1 MTRQVMVDKQLRSL
15 TTWPLSADTVF
26 ASIASTDIERAVSV
40 MTAFHQ
46 AQAFTKDQCATGL
59 RAAVAILEKWQ
70 STTEQACDILR
81 ISRSTHARAK
91 LRNSQWSVSLDADQM
106 QRVSFV
112 LNIHA
117 ALRLVFDNPENV
129 YGFPS
134 MANHNE
140 FFNGRSPLDVM
151 AQGDMISLY
160 ESYRRIDS
168 LRGAQW

>member
-1 MTRQVMVDKQLRSL
+1 
-15 TTWPLSADTVF
+15 
-26 ASIASTDIERAVSV
+26 
-40 MTAFHQ
+40 MTAFQQ
-46 AQAFTKDQCATGL
+46 AQAFSKDQCAVGL

-91 LRNSQWSVSLDADQM
+91 LGNSQWSVNLDADQM
-106 QRVSFV
+106 QRVSFI

-140 FFNGRSPLDVM
+140 FFNGRSPLEVM
-151 AQGDMISLY
+151 AQGDMVSLY
-160 ESYRRIDS
+160 ETYRRIDS

>member
-1 MTRQVMVDKQLRSL
+1 MSAMTTIL
-15 TTWPLSADTVF
+15 
-26 ASIASTDIERAVSV
+26 
-40 MTAFHQ
+40 Q

-59 RAAVAILEKWQ
+59 RAAVNILEKWQ
-70 STTEQACDILR
+70 ATTDQACRILR

-91 LRNSQWSVSLDADQM
+91 LRDTAWSVSLDADQM
-106 QRVSFV
+106 QRVSFI
-112 LNIHA
+112 LNMHA

-140 FFNGRSPLDVM
+140 FFNGRAPLDVM
-151 AQGDMISLY
+151 SQGDMISLY
-160 ESYRRIDS
+160 ESFRRIDS

>member
-1 MTRQVMVDKQLRSL
+1 
-15 TTWPLSADTVF
+15 
-26 ASIASTDIERAVSV
+26 
-40 MTAFHQ
+40 MTAILP
-46 AQAFTKDQCATGL
+46 APAFTKDQCATGL
-59 RAAVAILEKWQ
+59 RAAVNILEKWQ
-70 STTEQACDILR
+70 ATTEQACNILR

-91 LRNSQWSVSLDADQM
+91 LGGASWSVNLDPDQM
-106 QRVSFV
+106 QRISFV

-129 YGFPS
+129 YGFPA

-140 FFNGRSPLDVM
+140 FFNGRSPLEIM

-160 ESYRRIDS
+160 ESFRRIDS